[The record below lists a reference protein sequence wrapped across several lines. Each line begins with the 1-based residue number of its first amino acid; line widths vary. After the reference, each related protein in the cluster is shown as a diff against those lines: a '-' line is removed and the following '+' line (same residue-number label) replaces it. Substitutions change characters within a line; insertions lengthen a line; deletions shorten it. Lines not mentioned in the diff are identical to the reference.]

1 MSLTLQEGRDCL
13 LLCGISKEGH
23 IGMEML
29 IPFQFSAAL
38 VRLLNYN
45 VFNYLTALPQLQ
57 NLHRILMAEKEE
69 L

>member
-1 MSLTLQEGRDCL
+1 
-13 LLCGISKEGH
+13 
-23 IGMEML
+23 MEML

-69 L
+69 LW